1 MMLQIQLSEELSEEF
16 KRTIE
21 EAYKSAIEQ
30 SRKDASVNVEYL
42 SKQQTM
48 ELYGISNNTLMTE
61 WVSKGLS
68 YFKIGNKIY
77 FKRKEINNFIELHK
91 IY

>member
-1 MMLQIQLSEELSEEF
+1 MLQIQLSEELSEEF
-16 KRTIE
+16 KKTIE

-30 SRKDASVNVEYL
+30 SRRDAGVNVEYL

-48 ELYGISNNTLMTE
+48 ELYGISNNTLMIE

>member
-1 MMLQIQLSEELSEEF
+1 MTKM
-16 KRTIE
+16 
-21 EAYKSAIEQ
+21 EQ
-30 SRKDASVNVEYL
+30 NLDNITSPQHAGVNVEYL
-42 SKQQTM
+42 SKQQAM

-77 FKRKEINNFIELHK
+77 FKRKEINNFIEQHQ
-91 IY
+91 IN